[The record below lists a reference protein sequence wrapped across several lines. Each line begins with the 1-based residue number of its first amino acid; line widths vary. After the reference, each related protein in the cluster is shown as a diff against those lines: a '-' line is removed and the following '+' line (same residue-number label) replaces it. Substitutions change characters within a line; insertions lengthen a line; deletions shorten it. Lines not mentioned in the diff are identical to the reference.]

1 VVVMCSLHLQ
11 STRSDGLS
19 GRCASRVPSTGME
32 YVPGEGEDETILDVL
47 GELESLGFTGQFKPC
62 EGGQVECLTCHR
74 LSPADDTVFRQL
86 RRLEGA
92 SDPDDMLAVVG
103 LACPHC
109 SARGTAVLGYGPEAG
124 ALDTEVLQLLEDARS
139 RQERSETGG

>member
-1 VVVMCSLHLQ
+1 M
-11 STRSDGLS
+11 D
-19 GRCASRVPSTGME
+19 

-47 GELESLGFTGQFKPC
+47 GELESLGFTGQFMPRQ
-62 EGGQVECLTCHR
+62 GGQVECLTCHR
-74 LSPADDTVFRQL
+74 LSPADETVFRQL

-109 SARGTAVLGYGPEAG
+109 SAQGTAVVRFRPPAG
-124 ALDTEVLQLLEDARS
+124 AGATEGLERLEDAR
-139 RQERSETGG
+139 RPAGPGARWAPPTRSAIAAGPTRSSAA

>member
-1 VVVMCSLHLQ
+1 MLASLIVPGQRHKSWRRLIPRT
-11 STRSDGLS
+11 TRVRSV
-19 GRCASRVPSTGME
+19 AME

-47 GELESLGFTGQFKPC
+47 GELESLGFTGQFMPR

-74 LSPADDTVFRQL
+74 LSPADETVFRQL

-109 SARGTAVLGYGPEAG
+109 SVQGTAVLGYGPEAE
-124 ALDTEVLQLLEDARS
+124 AVDTEALERLEDARR
-139 RQERSETGG
+139 RQERP